1 MSKCGTKK
9 VSCKNK
15 DFASGE
21 ADPQNANAGQN
32 AFERHQIVVE
42 EAKQQITV
50 CDWGL
55 CFTYMIQYCSMI
67 LKLYTWPT
75 CPKLPKCDKIFVL
88 SLLSA

>member
-1 MSKCGTKK
+1 
-9 VSCKNK
+9 
-15 DFASGE
+15 
-21 ADPQNANAGQN
+21 
-32 AFERHQIVVE
+32 VE